1 MSRVGACWV
10 EVMGGIRRNYPLSRR
25 EMGGEVAGILFL
37 SGSNIFSMQN
47 LFDHA
52 EYHNIE

>member
-10 EVMGGIRRNYPLSRR
+10 EVMGGIRRNYPLSWR

-47 LFDHA
+47 LFAHA